1 MLAFD
6 GPLLGHHVSLMSI
19 PSRPVL
25 ATKPASPFT
34 TRRPSTLYIPHVPK
48 RLLGL
53 R

>member
-6 GPLLGHHVSLMSI
+6 GPRRGHQVSLMSI
-19 PSRPVL
+19 PSPVL
-25 ATKPASPFT
+25 AAKPASPFT
-34 TRRPSTLYIPHVPK
+34 MRRPSTLYIPHVPK